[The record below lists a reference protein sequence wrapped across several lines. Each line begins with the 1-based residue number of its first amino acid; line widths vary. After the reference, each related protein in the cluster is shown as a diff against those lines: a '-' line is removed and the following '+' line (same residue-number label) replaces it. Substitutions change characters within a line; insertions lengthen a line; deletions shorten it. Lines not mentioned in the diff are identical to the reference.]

1 MTIPTNPK
9 LVIVSEDQKN
19 FARFSGLERFGWKI
33 APLVNKLGVSQSV
46 KTEEPNVV
54 VIWVGDPHLPAIRLL
69 KALHGRQ
76 RLENVKV
83 LLCSGMPLGQLMKV
97 AKESGADG
105 VLSQTLQVLNMNFE
119 LRQHI
124 ASS

>member
-9 LVIVSEDQKN
+9 IVIVADDQKN
-19 FARFSGLERFGWKI
+19 FSRFAGLGRFGWKI
-33 APLVNKLGVSQSV
+33 VTLVNQLGVSQSV
-46 KTEEPNVV
+46 RTEEPDVV

-76 RLENVKV
+76 RLENAKV

-97 AKESGADG
+97 GKESGADG

-124 ASS
+124 AS

>member
-1 MTIPTNPK
+1 VTIPTNPK
-9 LVIVSEDQKN
+9 LVVVADDQKN
-19 FARFSGLERFGWKI
+19 FSRFAGLERFGWKI
-33 APLVNKLGVSQSV
+33 VTLVNQLGVSQSV
-46 KTEEPNVV
+46 RTEIPDVV

-76 RLENVKV
+76 RLENAKV

-97 AKESGADG
+97 GKESGADG

-124 ASS
+124 AS